1 MEDGVNDIAGRFG
14 PWAVVTGASSGIGE
28 AFARQLAAKGIHL
41 VLIARRDDRLRKL
54 ADDLQDRH
62 SLNTRIVPVDLAA
75 DDFLPVIAEATHDL
89 DIGLLV
95 NNAGILRAGRFLD
108 HDLHDELNQLNLNTR
123 AALVL
128 AHYFGR
134 RLRERRRGGVVI
146 VASTLAFAGVPG
158 MSGYAASKAHTLTFA
173 EGVAREVAGDGIAV
187 LALCPGPTRPE
198 IWPSGAT
205 LSLPMRPEAVVEV
218 ALRKLGRR
226 TTVVAGLLNRL
237 ITTSTWFAPRWMNSL
252 IFAKVVGGMLKTV
265 TVAGSLPAVDNLDTA
280 VVGTVQD

>member
-1 MEDGVNDIAGRFG
+1 MNDFAARFG
-14 PWAVVTGASSGIGE
+14 PWSVVTGASSGIGE

-62 SLNTRIVPVDLAA
+62 SVNTRIVPVDLAA

-95 NNAGILRAGRFLD
+95 NNAGVLRAGRFLD

-123 AALVL
+123 AVLVL
-128 AHYFGR
+128 AHHFGR
-134 RLRERRRGGVVI
+134 RLRERQRGGVI
-146 VASTLAFAGVPG
+146 FLASTLAFAGVPG
-158 MSGYAASKAHTLTFA
+158 ASGYAASKAHALTFA
-173 EGVAREVAGDGIAV
+173 EGFAREVAGDGIAV
-187 LALCPGPTRPE
+187 LALCPGPTRTE
-198 IWPSGAT
+198 IWPTGAT
-205 LSLPMRPEAVVEV
+205 PTLPMRPDAVVEF

-237 ITTSTWFAPRWMNSL
+237 ITFSTRFAPRWMNSL
-252 IFAKVVGGMLKTV
+252 IFGKVVGGMFKN
-265 TVAGSLPAVDNLDTA
+265 VAVVGSLPAVDNLDTA
-280 VVGTVQD
+280 DVGTVQD

>member
-1 MEDGVNDIAGRFG
+1 MNDFAGPFG

-54 ADDLQDRH
+54 ADDLQGRH
-62 SLNTRIVPVDLAA
+62 SVNTRIVPVDLAA

-95 NNAGILRAGRFLD
+95 NNAGILRGGRFLD

-134 RLRERRRGGVVI
+134 RLQERRRGGVVF
-146 VASTLAFAGVPG
+146 VASTLAFAGIPG

-173 EGVAREVAGDGIAV
+173 EGFAREVAADGVAV
-187 LALCPGPTRPE
+187 LALCPGPTRTE
-198 IWPSGAT
+198 IWPTGVT
-205 LSLPMRPEAVVEV
+205 LTLPMRPEAVVEV

-237 ITTSTWFAPRWMNSL
+237 ITLSTRFAPRWMNSL
-252 IFAKVVGGMLKTV
+252 IFGKVVGGMFKNV
-265 TVAGSLPAVDNLDTA
+265 A
-280 VVGTVQD
+280 VVGSPAIKVQ